1 MRILICDDEQKFVDD
16 LKFHIERYMQTH
28 LINAEITTTVSPEE
42 ILKGD
47 AVYDLAFLDI
57 QMPGVDGI
65 TLGKE
70 LKIRNSKLILFYVTA
85 YSDYLDEAMD
95 LQIFRYFYKPF
106 DEKRLYASLDRAM
119 EYLDESYVDII
130 VEGGKESV
138 KIPVDDILF
147 VRRENR
153 KITVFTV
160 DKEYVCKS
168 GFDEIISKLPNTFFY
183 LVHKS
188 FLVNIHHITKYSYTE
203 IYVGDSRISVA
214 SRKQTDFHK
223 FWFDY
228 VKRR

>member
-42 ILKGD
+42 IVNGD
-47 AVYDLAFLDI
+47 AVFDLAFLDI
-57 QMPGVDGI
+57 QMPDVDGI

-70 LKIRNSKLILFYVTA
+70 LKCRNGKLILFYVTA
-85 YSDYLDEAMD
+85 YEKYQDEAMD

-160 DKEYVCKS
+160 DGEYTCKS
-168 GFDEIISKLPNTFFY
+168 SFDEILSKLPNTFFF
-183 LVHKS
+183 LVHPPHNEVQ
-188 FLVNIHHITKYSYTE
+188 LHRNICRRYENISCHTQT
-203 IYVGDSRISVA
+203 SRFS
-214 SRKQTDFHK
+214 
-223 FWFDY
+223 
-228 VKRR
+228 

>member
-42 ILKGD
+42 ILEGD
-47 AVYDLAFLDI
+47 SVYDLAFLDI

-70 LKIRNSKLILFYVTA
+70 LKSRNSKLILFYVTA

-138 KIPVDDILF
+138 KIPVDDIVF

-203 IYVGDSRISVA
+203 IYVGDTRISVA
-214 SRKQTDFHK
+214 TRKQADFHK

>member
-1 MRILICDDEQKFVDD
+1 
-16 LKFHIERYMQTH
+16 MQTH

-42 ILKGD
+42 IVKSD

-65 TLGKE
+65 TLGKD
-70 LKIRNSKLILFYVTA
+70 LKSRNSKLILFYVTA

-138 KIPVDDILF
+138 KIPVDDIVF

-160 DKEYVCKS
+160 DNEYVCKS

-203 IYVGDSRISVA
+203 IYVGDTRISVA
-214 SRKQTDFHK
+214 TRKQADFHK

>member
-1 MRILICDDEQKFVDD
+1 MRILICDDEQKFVND

-47 AVYDLAFLDI
+47 SVYDLAFLDI

-70 LKIRNSKLILFYVTA
+70 LKSRNSKLILFYVTA

-138 KIPVDDILF
+138 KIPVDDIVY

-168 GFDEIISKLPNTFFY
+168 GFDEILSKLPNTFFY

-203 IYVGDSRISVA
+203 IYVGDTRISVA
-214 SRKQTDFHK
+214 TRKQADFHK

>member
-1 MRILICDDEQKFVDD
+1 MRILICDDEQKFVDE
-16 LKFHIERYMQTH
+16 LRFHIERYMQTH
-28 LINAEITTTVSPEE
+28 LINAGITTTISPEE
-42 ILKGD
+42 IVKGD

-70 LKIRNSKLILFYVTA
+70 LKSRNSKLILFYVTA

-106 DEKRLYASLDRAM
+106 DDKRLYASLDRAM

-138 KIPVDDILF
+138 KIPVDDIVF

-160 DKEYVCKS
+160 DKEYICKS

-203 IYVGDSRISVA
+203 IYVGDTRISVA
-214 SRKQTDFHK
+214 TRKQADFHK

>member
-70 LKIRNSKLILFYVTA
+70 LKSRNSKLILFYITA

-138 KIPVDDILF
+138 KIPVDDIVF

-160 DKEYVCKS
+160 NKDYVCKS
-168 GFDEIISKLPNTFFY
+168 GFGEIISKLPNTFFY

-203 IYVGDSRISVA
+203 IYVGDTRISVA
-214 SRKQTDFHK
+214 TRKQADFHK

>member
-1 MRILICDDEQKFVDD
+1 MLILSCDDEQKFVDD

-42 ILKGD
+42 ILKSD
-47 AVYDLAFLDI
+47 SVYDLAFLDI

-70 LKIRNSKLILFYVTA
+70 LKNRNSKLILFYVTA

-130 VEGGKESV
+130 VEGGKESI

-168 GFDEIISKLPNTFFY
+168 GFDEILSKLPNTFFY

-203 IYVGDSRISVA
+203 IYVGDTRISVA
-214 SRKQTDFHK
+214 TRKQADFHK

>member
-1 MRILICDDEQKFVDD
+1 MRILICDDEQKFVDE

-28 LINAEITTTVSPEE
+28 LINAEITTAVSPEE

-70 LKIRNSKLILFYVTA
+70 LKNRNSKLILFYVTA

-95 LQIFRYFYKPF
+95 LKIFRYFYKPF

-130 VEGGKESV
+130 VEGGKESI
-138 KIPVDDILF
+138 KIPVDDIVF

-160 DKEYVCKS
+160 DNEYVCKS
-168 GFDEIISKLPNTFFY
+168 GFDEILSKLPNTFFY

-188 FLVNIHHITKYSYTE
+188 FLVNIHHITKYGYTE
-203 IYVGDSRISVA
+203 IYVGDTRISVA
-214 SRKQTDFHK
+214 TRKQADFHK

>member
-42 ILKGD
+42 IVKGD

-70 LKIRNSKLILFYVTA
+70 LKSRNSKLILFYVTA

-106 DEKRLYASLDRAM
+106 DDKRLYASLDRAM
-119 EYLDESYVDII
+119 EYLDESYVDIMRA
-130 VEGGKESV
+130 
-138 KIPVDDILF
+138 
-147 VRRENR
+147 VR
-153 KITVFTV
+153 K
-160 DKEYVCKS
+160 
-168 GFDEIISKLPNTFFY
+168 
-183 LVHKS
+183 
-188 FLVNIHHITKYSYTE
+188 
-203 IYVGDSRISVA
+203 A
-214 SRKQTDFHK
+214 
-223 FWFDY
+223 
-228 VKRR
+228 

>member
-1 MRILICDDEQKFVDD
+1 MRILICDDEQKFVDE

-47 AVYDLAFLDI
+47 TVYDLAFLDI

-70 LKIRNSKLILFYVTA
+70 LKNRNSKLILFYVTA

-106 DEKRLYASLDRAM
+106 DEKRLYLSLDRAM
-119 EYLDESYVDII
+119 EFLDESYIDII
-130 VEGGKESV
+130 LTGGRESV

-160 DKEYVCKS
+160 DNEYVCKS

-183 LVHKS
+183 LVHNS
-188 FLVNIHHITKYSYTE
+188 FLVNVHHITKYSYGE
-203 IYVGDSRISVA
+203 IYVGKTRISVA
-214 SRKQTDFHK
+214 TRKQADFHK

>member
-42 ILKGD
+42 ILEGD

-70 LKIRNSKLILFYVTA
+70 LKSRNSKLILFYVTA

-138 KIPVDDILF
+138 KIPVDDIVF

-203 IYVGDSRISVA
+203 IYVGDTRISVA
-214 SRKQTDFHK
+214 TRKQTDFHK

>member
-1 MRILICDDEQKFVDD
+1 MRILICDDEQKFVDE

-47 AVYDLAFLDI
+47 TVYDLAFLDI

-70 LKIRNSKLILFYVTA
+70 LKSRNSKLILFYVTA

-95 LQIFRYFYKPF
+95 LKIFRYFYKPF
-106 DEKRLYASLDRAM
+106 DEKRLYLSLDRAM

-130 VEGGKESV
+130 LTGGRESV

-160 DKEYVCKS
+160 DNEYVCKS
-168 GFDEIISKLPNTFFY
+168 GFDEILSKLPNTFFY
-183 LVHKS
+183 LVHNS
-188 FLVNIHHITKYSYTE
+188 FLVNVHHITKYSYGE
-203 IYVGDSRISVA
+203 IYVGKTRISVA
-214 SRKQTDFHK
+214 TRKQADFHK

>member
-1 MRILICDDEQKFVDD
+1 MRILICDDEQKFIDE

-28 LINAEITTTVSPEE
+28 LINAEITTTVSPEK
-42 ILKGD
+42 IVKGD

-70 LKIRNSKLILFYVTA
+70 LKSRNSKLILFYVTA

-168 GFDEIISKLPNTFFY
+168 GFDEILSKLPNTFFY

-203 IYVGDSRISVA
+203 IYVGDTRISVA
-214 SRKQTDFHK
+214 TRKQADFHK

>member
-1 MRILICDDEQKFVDD
+1 MLILSCDDEQKFVDD

-42 ILKGD
+42 ILKSD
-47 AVYDLAFLDI
+47 SVYDLAFLDI

-70 LKIRNSKLILFYVTA
+70 LKNRNSKLILFYVTA

-130 VEGGKESV
+130 VEGGKESI
-138 KIPVDDILF
+138 KIPVDDIVY

-168 GFDEIISKLPNTFFY
+168 GFDEILSKLPNTFFY

-203 IYVGDSRISVA
+203 IYVGDTRISVA
-214 SRKQTDFHK
+214 TRKQADFHK

>member
-1 MRILICDDEQKFVDD
+1 MRILICDDEQKFVND

-28 LINAEITTTVSPEE
+28 LINAEITTTVLPEE

-47 AVYDLAFLDI
+47 TVYDLAFLDI

-70 LKIRNSKLILFYVTA
+70 LKNRNSKLILFYVTA

-130 VEGGKESV
+130 VEGSRESI
-138 KIPVDDILF
+138 KIPVDNILF

-188 FLVNIHHITKYSYTE
+188 FLVNIHHVTKYSYTE
-203 IYVGDSRISVA
+203 IYVGDTRISVA
-214 SRKQTDFHK
+214 TRKQADFHK

>member
-42 ILKGD
+42 IVKGD

-70 LKIRNSKLILFYVTA
+70 LKSRNSKLILFYVTA

-130 VEGGKESV
+130 VEGSKESV
-138 KIPVDDILF
+138 KIPVDNILF

-160 DKEYVCKS
+160 DNEYVCKS

-203 IYVGDSRISVA
+203 IYVGDTRISVA
-214 SRKQTDFHK
+214 TRKQADFHK

>member
-47 AVYDLAFLDI
+47 TVYDLAFLDI
-57 QMPGVDGI
+57 QMPGIDGI

-70 LKIRNSKLILFYVTA
+70 LKNRNSKLILFYVTA

-130 VEGGKESV
+130 VEGGKESI

-168 GFDEIISKLPNTFFY
+168 GFDEILSKLPNTFFY

-203 IYVGDSRISVA
+203 IYVGDTRISVA
-214 SRKQTDFHK
+214 TRKQADFHK

>member
-70 LKIRNSKLILFYVTA
+70 LKSRNSKLILFYVTA

-130 VEGGKESV
+130 VEGGRESV
-138 KIPVDDILF
+138 KIPVDDIVF

-160 DKEYVCKS
+160 DKEYICKS

-203 IYVGDSRISVA
+203 IYVGDTRISVA
-214 SRKQTDFHK
+214 TRKQADFHK

>member
-1 MRILICDDEQKFVDD
+1 MRILICDDEQKFVDE

-28 LINAEITTTVSPEE
+28 LINSEITTTVSPEE

-70 LKIRNSKLILFYVTA
+70 LKSRNSKLILFYVTA

-119 EYLDESYVDII
+119 EFLDESYVDII

-138 KIPVDDILF
+138 KIPVDDIVF

-168 GFDEIISKLPNTFFY
+168 GFDEIISKLPNIFFY

-188 FLVNIHHITKYSYTE
+188 FLVNIHHITKYSYAE
-203 IYVGDSRISVA
+203 IYVGNTRISVA
-214 SRKQTDFHK
+214 TRKQADFHK

>member
-1 MRILICDDEQKFVDD
+1 M
-16 LKFHIERYMQTH
+16 
-28 LINAEITTTVSPEE
+28 
-42 ILKGD
+42 
-47 AVYDLAFLDI
+47 
-57 QMPGVDGI
+57 
-65 TLGKE
+65 
-70 LKIRNSKLILFYVTA
+70 
-85 YSDYLDEAMD
+85 
-95 LQIFRYFYKPF
+95 QIFRYFYKPF

-130 VEGGKESV
+130 VEGSRESI
-138 KIPVDDILF
+138 KIPVDNILF

-188 FLVNIHHITKYSYTE
+188 FLVNIHHVTKYSYTE
-203 IYVGDSRISVA
+203 IYVGDTRISVA
-214 SRKQTDFHK
+214 TRKQADFHK

>member
-1 MRILICDDEQKFVDD
+1 MRILICDDEQKFVDE

-42 ILKGD
+42 ILEGD
-47 AVYDLAFLDI
+47 SVYDLAFLDI

-65 TLGKE
+65 TLGKQ
-70 LKIRNSKLILFYVTA
+70 LKSRNSKLILFYVTA

-106 DEKRLYASLDRAM
+106 DDKRLYASLDRAM

-130 VEGGKESV
+130 VEGSKESV

-160 DKEYVCKS
+160 DNEYVCKS

-203 IYVGDSRISVA
+203 IYVGDTRISVA
-214 SRKQTDFHK
+214 TRKQADFHK

>member
-42 ILKGD
+42 IVKSD

-65 TLGKE
+65 TLGKD
-70 LKIRNSKLILFYVTA
+70 LKSRNSKLILFYVTA

-138 KIPVDDILF
+138 KIPVDDIVF

-160 DKEYVCKS
+160 DNEYVCKS

-203 IYVGDSRISVA
+203 IYVGDTRISVA
-214 SRKQTDFHK
+214 TRKQADFHK

>member
-1 MRILICDDEQKFVDD
+1 MICDDEQKFVDD

-42 ILKGD
+42 IVKGD

-70 LKIRNSKLILFYVTA
+70 LKSRNSKLILFYVTA

-106 DEKRLYASLDRAM
+106 DDKRLYASLDRAM

-153 KITVFTV
+153 KTTVFTV
-160 DKEYVCKS
+160 DNEYVCKS

-203 IYVGDSRISVA
+203 IYVGDTRISVA
-214 SRKQTDFHK
+214 TRKQADFHK

>member
-42 ILKGD
+42 ILKSD
-47 AVYDLAFLDI
+47 SVYDLAFLDI

-70 LKIRNSKLILFYVTA
+70 LKNRNSKLILFYVTA

-106 DEKRLYASLDRAM
+106 DDKRLYASLDRAM

-138 KIPVDDILF
+138 KIPVDDIVY

-168 GFDEIISKLPNTFFY
+168 GFDEILSKLPNTFFY

-203 IYVGDSRISVA
+203 IYVGDTRISVA
-214 SRKQTDFHK
+214 TRKQADFHK